1 MNTSIMNIFDP
12 NGDANRNIGYIR
24 ELLNESITNETR
36 LEAEIK
42 VMDANIGNPDN
53 LSEDEAKRYQAMI
66 NARES
71 LDKLIGFISGIKL

>member
-1 MNTSIMNIFDP
+1 MNASIMNIFDP
-12 NGDANRNIGYIR
+12 NNDACRNIGYIR
-24 ELLNESITNETR
+24 ELLNESITNKTR

-42 VMDANIGNPDN
+42 VMDTMGDPDN

-71 LDKLIGFISGIKL
+71 LDKLISFVSGIKL

>member
-12 NGDANRNIGYIR
+12 NNDACRNIGYVR
-24 ELLNESITNETR
+24 EFLNESITNKTR

-42 VMDANIGNPDN
+42 VMDTTIGDPDN

-71 LDKLIGFISGIKL
+71 LDKLISFVSGIKL